1 MTEGIANNAV
11 IIPMAN
17 SQAVTIRQT
26 STLNRVLVLGRD
38 VWFGERAEMQEDV
51 DFLLSFEFAEEFEVN
66 GWDEVADFV
75 EEDA

>member
-1 MTEGIANNAV
+1 
-11 IIPMAN
+11 
-17 SQAVTIRQT
+17 
-26 STLNRVLVLGRD
+26 
-38 VWFGERAEMQEDV
+38 MQEDV